1 MYKTG
6 SRVKPGQF
14 SRENA
19 GENVLIYGTNSQ
31 RLTDRRWA
39 QLMASYGVETDKKQK
54 GSADSDLDEQQFR
67 NLYIPSSP

>member
-14 SRENA
+14 SRENM
-19 GENVLIYGTNSQ
+19 GEYVLIYGTNSQ

-39 QLMASYGVETDKKQK
+39 QILASYGFKSDKKQR
-54 GSADSDLDEQQFR
+54 GSTDSVLDEQQFR
-67 NLYIPSSP
+67 SLYTPSSP